1 MARIILLF
9 SSTDYIFCSLFAQKY
24 PAKKYPLH
32 ARTPEIEN
40 VVPQNPTQGHYLTSD
55 HGLIIGNHK
64 SISCL

>member
-40 VVPQNPTQGHYLTSD
+40 VVPPNPTPGRLFDLKPRIDYR
-55 HGLIIGNHK
+55 
-64 SISCL
+64 